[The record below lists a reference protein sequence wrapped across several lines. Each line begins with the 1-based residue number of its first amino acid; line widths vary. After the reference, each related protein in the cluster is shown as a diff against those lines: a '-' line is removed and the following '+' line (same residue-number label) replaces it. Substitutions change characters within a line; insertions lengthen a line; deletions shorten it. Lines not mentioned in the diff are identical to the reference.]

1 MTTMIDTR
9 ECTEVTPCPVPD
21 PFGPVTGVAR
31 TPCQDVDPEWFF
43 AEVPEVIEDAKRVCQ
58 PCAMRTACLD
68 GALRRREPH
77 GVWGGELFQD
87 GVIIERKRPRGR
99 PPKTIRPS
107 LGADEPL
114 SLAA

>member
-1 MTTMIDTR
+1 MTTMLDTHQ
-9 ECTEVTPCPVPD
+9 CTEVTLHLVADPVEPHD
-21 PFGPVTGVAR
+21 GVVR

-58 PCAMRTACLD
+58 PCPMRLVCLG

-87 GVIIERKRPRGR
+87 GVVIARKRPRGR
-99 PPKTIRPS
+99 PPKTVRQMMDIE
-107 LGADEPL
+107 EPL
-114 SLAA
+114 RLAA